1 MDHIDYYQEFDASLE
16 IVSLVES
23 MKAVLDIDKP
33 NSEMSDAEIKAV
45 AREIGEL
52 SEDTTFDDDGQP
64 IFGHKGID
72 WMKLTVLYCFPNF
85 WTRYKLAQFN

>member
-1 MDHIDYYQEFDASLE
+1 MAYYEEFDDSLE

-52 SEDTTFDDDGQP
+52 SEDTTFDEKGQP
-64 IFGHKGID
+64 IFGHKGIS
-72 WMKLTVLYCFPNF
+72 WMVTTVLYCFPKY
-85 WTRYKLAQFN
+85 WEKMGLAQFN

>member
-1 MDHIDYYQEFDASLE
+1 MAYYEEFDDSLE

-45 AREIGEL
+45 AREIGKL
-52 SEDTTFDDDGQP
+52 SEDTIFDGNGEP
-64 IFGHKGID
+64 IFGNKGID
-72 WMKLTVLYCFPNF
+72 WMKITVLYVFPKY
-85 WTRYKLAQFN
+85 WEKMGLAQFN

>member
-1 MDHIDYYQEFDASLE
+1 MDHIDYYEEFDASLE

-52 SEDTTFDDDGQP
+52 SEDTMFDDYGQP

-72 WMKLTVLYCFPNF
+72 WMKLTVLYCFPKY
-85 WTRYKLAQFN
+85 WEKMGLAQFN